1 MTRETKEDAEG
12 ASAVKKKKSRENLAR
27 VLAGTNLG
35 KGNDDEDN
43 GNAKT
48 KIDLGAKTREKM
60 QKDGES
66 SGGGSKGNALA
77 LSKRDNFRRKKSGS
91 RDDLFKRTGSRS
103 GSRLDI
109 SGAAKQR
116 SRTSGSR
123 LGLGRTKSGSKL
135 FADIRTKSGDAL
147 DPDNWEAPDTPK
159 KRVSAVDKRRSF
171 ALTGGG
177 AIHDGPGVD
186 LDASILDTS
195 GKDAIEVSKKI
206 RSGSRSQLDLSLVSA
221 RSRDRLSASFDN
233 LDEVD
238 RKQRSRQLKKQS
250 SRDKLD
256 GSTDREPGLD
266 KDEKLAQ
273 NKKRVTK
280 NVSKKASK
288 TSKKSS
294 KTKSEREDQDSLL
307 SVSKPRGFIVKENHE
322 YAEDMGR
329 GADENSTKRCRKT
342 VNPDGLGGE
351 VQF

>member
-1 MTRETKEDAEG
+1 
-12 ASAVKKKKSRENLAR
+12 
-27 VLAGTNLG
+27 
-35 KGNDDEDN
+35 
-43 GNAKT
+43 
-48 KIDLGAKTREKM
+48 
-60 QKDGES
+60 
-66 SGGGSKGNALA
+66 
-77 LSKRDNFRRKKSGS
+77 
-91 RDDLFKRTGSRS
+91 
-103 GSRLDI
+103 
-109 SGAAKQR
+109 
-116 SRTSGSR
+116 
-123 LGLGRTKSGSKL
+123 L

-177 AIHDGPGVD
+177 AILDGPGVD

-195 GKDAIEVSKKI
+195 GKDAIKVSKKR

-238 RKQRSRQLKKQS
+238 RKQRSRLKKQS

-266 KDEKLAQ
+266 KDEKLAK

-307 SVSKPRGFIVKENHE
+307 SVSKPRGFVVKENHE

-329 GADENSTKRCRKT
+329 GADENSTKRSRKT

-351 VQF
+351 MQF